1 MAFSGTEPRPSGSG
15 FRRAEGVRSL
25 TVAAR
30 IGTLEQQRLMGDS
43 SQPQPNLIL
52 ASVSPRR
59 AQLLR
64 EAGYAFT
71 VVVPPIPELEAMS
84 PCILPAQQAE
94 AHSYFKARAVALQRG
109 EGLVLGADTVV
120 SCNGRVYGKPADID
134 DARATLEALIGCP
147 QDVVTGVTLL
157 DAATRRRL
165 IAHDTT
171 RVIMRDVPPEVLED
185 YLASGDWRGKAGAYG
200 IQDSGDRFVARI
212 EGSFTNVVGLPME
225 LLAAMLGQW
234 VSAPT
239 ALVGGSA

>member
-1 MAFSGTEPRPSGSG
+1 M
-15 FRRAEGVRSL
+15 GV
-25 TVAAR
+25 AR
-30 IGTLEQQRLMGDS
+30 IGKLEQQRLMVDGS
-43 SQPQPNLIL
+43 RTFPILIL
-52 ASVSPRR
+52 ASASPRR

-64 EAGYAFT
+64 EAGYSFT
-71 VVVPPIPELEAMS
+71 VVAPPIPELEAMS

-109 EGLVLGADTVV
+109 DGLVLGADTVV
-120 SCNGRVYGKPADID
+120 ACNGRVYGKPVDVD

-171 RVIMRDVPPEVLED
+171 RVIMREMPPEVLEE
-185 YLASGDWRGKAGAYG
+185 YLAGGDWQGKAGAYG
-200 IQDSGDRFVARI
+200 IQDSGDRFIERI

-225 LLAAMLGQW
+225 LVAAMMKQW
-234 VSAPT
+234 TRQQAAPSPEP
-239 ALVGGSA
+239 A